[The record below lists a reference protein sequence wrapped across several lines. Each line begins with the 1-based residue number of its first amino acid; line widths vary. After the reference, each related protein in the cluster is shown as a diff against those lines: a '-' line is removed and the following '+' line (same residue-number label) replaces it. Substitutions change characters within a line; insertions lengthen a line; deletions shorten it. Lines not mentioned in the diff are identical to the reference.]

1 MAALLKNK
9 DASERERL
17 IISIADDATS
27 PRPFDAAGWQA
38 DTPVAI
44 VRGDGFIPLSASGH
58 SRRSDSRQ
66 SLRVY
71 PDEQTC
77 SKSAGMSQ
85 RCHEETGRA
94 VTARITWPASRSSNR
109 IPPAKMY
116 TDERHC
122 PEH

>member
-44 VRGDGFIPLSASGH
+44 VRGDGYIPLSASGH
-58 SRRSDSRQ
+58 SRRFWYVGVMSGFEAISETPLSD
-66 SLRVY
+66 LV
-71 PDEQTC
+71 
-77 SKSAGMSQ
+77 G
-85 RCHEETGRA
+85 
-94 VTARITWPASRSSNR
+94 
-109 IPPAKMY
+109 
-116 TDERHC
+116 
-122 PEH
+122 

>member
-44 VRGDGFIPLSASGH
+44 VRGDGFIPLSDSG
-58 SRRSDSRQ
+58 Q
-66 SLRVY
+66 KAKYSLRADVFR
-71 PDEQTC
+71 C
-77 SKSAGMSQ
+77 SANNGHRSIGSACPFGASSDV
-85 RCHEETGRA
+85 RCVDYNT
-94 VTARITWPASRSSNR
+94 
-109 IPPAKMY
+109 
-116 TDERHC
+116 
-122 PEH
+122 

>member
-58 SRRSDSRQ
+58 SVI
-66 SLRVY
+66 RVV
-71 PDEQTC
+71 P
-77 SKSAGMSQ
+77 
-85 RCHEETGRA
+85 
-94 VTARITWPASRSSNR
+94 TAASRFRSSTPTNR
-109 IPPAKMY
+109 HARSRPACLKGAMK
-116 TDERHC
+116 RLGM
-122 PEH
+122 P

>member
-44 VRGDGFIPLSASGH
+44 VRGDGFIPLSPSGQQ
-58 SRRSDSRQ
+58 RRFDGQPITSG
-66 SLRVY
+66 V
-71 PDEQTC
+71 
-77 SKSAGMSQ
+77 
-85 RCHEETGRA
+85 
-94 VTARITWPASRSSNR
+94 ARLADVRSVRRHVPNVPR
-109 IPPAKMY
+109 GDIARLVRNERPPTEAALLLAQ
-116 TDERHC
+116 
-122 PEH
+122 